1 MAQIGYSKII
11 DTSAFINLP
20 KQAQAP
26 LLAAEKNRCE
36 AAVRAAIAVTKAQ
49 MTQKVAV
56 AQTDLKS
63 PYRGKAISWTPVPT
77 VTTVTLPGEVQEVTG
92 IQDYT
97 LG

>member
-26 LLAAEKNRCE
+26 LLAAETRRSE
-36 AAVRAAIAVTKAQ
+36 AAVRAALAVTKAQ

-56 AQTDLKS
+56 AQTALQS
-63 PYRGKAISWTPVPT
+63 PYRGKAISWTPIPI
-77 VTTVTLPGEVQEVTG
+77 VTTVTLPDGVQEVIGT
-92 IQDYT
+92 QDYT
-97 LG
+97 LS